1 MPKGWDG
8 IVSRYINRRFSRPI
22 ARFFAENTGVS
33 PNQMTVISFL
43 VGVLSGVSFL
53 LFRPILG
60 GILAQLCSIL
70 DGVDGDLA
78 IITNRVTRFGGFLDS
93 LLDRYGDSI
102 ILIGMTYYAYM
113 REGYPTLSLLI
124 GAAALAGSLLVSYS
138 RARAKSDLGVVFR
151 SGISGYAANRDV
163 RLFIVMIG
171 GILNRVFITLLIL
184 ALLTNFT
191 VAVRLYNIVKVAG
204 RAEE

>member
-1 MPKGWDG
+1 
-8 IVSRYINRRFSRPI
+8 
-22 ARFFAENTGVS
+22 
-33 PNQMTVISFL
+33 MTVISFL

-53 LFRPILG
+53 LFRPVLG

-204 RAEE
+204 RAGE